1 MSVQLGHLS
10 LVAAASGPA
19 GAPGHLPAPA
29 PVPPAP
35 VADPVTSDVIPAS
48 PPPEVQEQVT
58 AALQRAHDLFSENRE
73 LHFAKDP
80 ETGRIV
86 VQVRDLQG
94 NVVRTIP
101 PSEALEVMTG
111 GIRI

>member
-10 LVAAASGPA
+10 LVAAASGPT
-19 GAPGHLPAPA
+19 GAPGHPPVPSPAPPAPA
-29 PVPPAP
+29 V
-35 VADPVTSDVIPAS
+35 VPVTSDVIPAS
-48 PPPEVQEQVT
+48 PPPEVQAQVT
-58 AALQRAHDLFSENRE
+58 EALQRAHDLFAENRE

-86 VQVRDLQG
+86 VQVRDLEG
-94 NVVRTIP
+94 NIVRTIP

-111 GIRI
+111 GMRI

>member
-19 GAPGHLPAPA
+19 GAPSRQPAPA
-29 PVPPAP
+29 PPTGAP
-35 VADPVTSDVIPAS
+35 GTAPVTSDVIPAS
-48 PPPEVQEQVT
+48 PPPEVQAQVT
-58 AALQRAHDLFSENRE
+58 EALQRAHDLFASNRE

-86 VQVRDLQG
+86 VQVRDLEG

-111 GIRI
+111 GVRI

>member
-10 LVAAASGPA
+10 LVAAACGA
-19 GAPGHLPAPA
+19 GRAPGHQPAPA
-29 PVPPAP
+29 PMPAP
-35 VADPVTSDVIPAS
+35 AADPVTSDVIPAS
-48 PPPEVQEQVT
+48 PPPEVQAQVT
-58 AALQRAHDLFSENRE
+58 EALQRAHDLFAENRE

-111 GIRI
+111 GIKI